1 MVDRVFAMITTLSP
15 MPAGTLGFRASGRI
29 TAEDYTE
36 VLEPALR
43 AAVDA
48 GRPIRLLFELDDD
61 ADYSTGAAWQDLK
74 TGATLGLP
82 HLSAWER
89 TAIVS
94 DADWVE
100 RTSQMLGW
108 MMPGELRSYPTAAI
122 EDAKS
127 WLAGD

>member
-1 MVDRVFAMITTLSP
+1 MITTLPS

-29 TAEDYTE
+29 SAEDYTD

-43 AAVDA
+43 DTVDA
-48 GRPIRLLFELDDD
+48 GQPIRLLFQLAED
-61 ADYSTGAAWQDLK
+61 ADYSTGAAFQDLK
-74 TGATLGLP
+74 TGATLGLR

-100 RTSQMLGW
+100 RMSQFLGW
-108 MMPGELRSYPTAAI
+108 MMPGEFRSYPSAEI

-127 WLAGD
+127 WLAGG